1 MPRSADVSAT
11 RSRGAAPVGGE
22 GYWRGCDRARA
33 IIERWRLT
41 GVDGRTA
48 SSRLRKLAVVKLRC
62 GRTHSRT
69 CLVERRWICLRI
81 SMPFTFPLYTRARE
95 ATRSSLPAEFLFSLS
110 KGGGG
115 AGSYGVVGGG
125 RRQRR
130 SRCLGSWCC
139 SLRESTMPRSADV
152 SATRSR
158 GAAPV
163 GGEGYW
169 RGCDRARA
177 IIERWRLTGVDGRT
191 ASSRLRKLAVVKL
204 RCGRTHSGL
213 AWWSGAGFV

>member
-1 MPRSADVSAT
+1 
-11 RSRGAAPVGGE
+11 
-22 GYWRGCDRARA
+22 
-33 IIERWRLT
+33 
-41 GVDGRTA
+41 
-48 SSRLRKLAVVKLRC
+48 
-62 GRTHSRT
+62 
-69 CLVERRWICLRI
+69 
-81 SMPFTFPLYTRARE
+81 MPFTFPLYTRARE
-95 ATRSSLPAEFLFSLS
+95 ATRSSLPAEFLFSLFE
-110 KGGGG
+110 GGGG

-204 RCGRTHSGL
+204 RCGRDTFSDLPGGAALDLFENIDAVHLPALHARARQRDRRCRPNFFL
-213 AWWSGAGFV
+213 AYSKGEEERGATGSLAAAGGSDDRVA